1 MIAMPAGVRVLVWSS
16 PVDFRKGMDG
26 LCAYVQLT
34 LKADAFAGDLFV
46 FRSRRADRIK
56 VVMYD
61 GTGLCL
67 YHKRLERGRF
77 RWPPM
82 TEGTVRLS
90 AAQMAALLEGLE
102 WSKLQPH
109 AVPRSPADRQRS
121 GAPRRC
127 FVKSRDVAR
136 SDTRTERRRV
146 E

>member
-1 MIAMPAGVRVLVWSS
+1 MIAVPAGVRVLVWSS

-26 LCAYVQLT
+26 LSAHVQVT

-56 VVMYD
+56 VLMYD

-67 YHKRLERGRF
+67 YQKRLERGQF

-82 TEGTVRLS
+82 TGGVVRLS

-102 WSKLQPH
+102 WSKLQPR
-109 AVPRSPADRQRS
+109 AGPRPQ
-121 GAPRRC
+121 
-127 FVKSRDVAR
+127 VAC
-136 SDTRTERRRV
+136 
-146 E
+146 

>member
-1 MIAMPAGVRVLVWSS
+1 MIVVPAGVRVLVWSS

-26 LCAYVQLT
+26 LSAHVQLT
-34 LKADAFAGDLFV
+34 LKADPFAGDLFV

-56 VVMYD
+56 VLMYD

-102 WSKLQPH
+102 WSKLQPD
-109 AVPRSPADRQRS
+109 AVPRPQIA
-121 GAPRRC
+121 C
-127 FVKSRDVAR
+127 
-136 SDTRTERRRV
+136 
-146 E
+146 

>member
-1 MIAMPAGVRVLVWSS
+1 MIAVPAGVRVLVWSS

-26 LCAYVQLT
+26 LSAYVQVT
-34 LKADAFAGDLFV
+34 LKADPFAGDLFV
-46 FRSRRADRIK
+46 FRCRRADRIK
-56 VVMYD
+56 VLMYD
-61 GTGLCL
+61 GTGLIL
-67 YHKRLERGRF
+67 ITKRLERGQF

-82 TEGTVRLS
+82 TGGVVRLS

-127 FVKSRDVAR
+127 SVKSADVTR
-136 SDTRTERRRV
+136 PDTGTERRRV

>member
-1 MIAMPAGVRVLVWSS
+1 MIAVPAGMRVLVWSS

-26 LCAYVQLT
+26 LSAHVQVT

-56 VVMYD
+56 VLMYD

-67 YHKRLERGRF
+67 YQKRLERGRF

-102 WSKLQPH
+102 WSKLRPH
-109 AVPRSPADRQRS
+109 AVPRPQ
-121 GAPRRC
+121 
-127 FVKSRDVAR
+127 VAC
-136 SDTRTERRRV
+136 
-146 E
+146 